1 MEEMDAFDAFSESED
16 VSRTNSVFL
25 QEVDISD
32 GVNNEISDQIEYP
45 CIIVDNIKTKEE
57 VTFFLKRKCNQAK
70 ALPFYLAFNGYVKR
84 IGLFEL
90 TLENLLSIRSIA
102 NYRLRLYRTAS
113 ESRVIDL
120 DDPEQ
125 LIKFITF

>member
-16 VSRTNSVFL
+16 DARTNSVFL

-102 NYRLRLYRTAS
+102 DYRLQLYRNAR
-113 ESRVIDL
+113 ESKVIDL

>member
-102 NYRLRLYRTAS
+102 NYRLRLYRNAN